1 MAILLFILE
10 AILLIAFLFLET
22 YDDGIGMFLDAGPK
36 SEDE

>member
-1 MAILLFILE
+1 MAILLIILV
-10 AILLIAFLFLET
+10 AIFCIACLFFT